1 MFKKSTMAFAAA
13 ALSLPCAAHA
23 QSQDEL
29 QTLRDRVKQLEQR
42 VNEAE
47 QAAIQA
53 SNRPTA
59 ENALN
64 PGVSAILNGVYS
76 NLSQDPGSFRIN
88 GFVPTLGD
96 VGPGVRGLS
105 LGESELAFA
114 SNIDQNFRGT
124 LVASISPDDS
134 TIDVEE

>member
-13 ALSLPCAAHA
+13 ALSLPYAAQA

-42 VNEAE
+42 VDEAE

-76 NLSQDPGSFRIN
+76 NLSQDPKTFRVN
-88 GFVPTLGD
+88 GFVPTN
-96 VGPGVRGLS
+96 
-105 LGESELAFA
+105 GEVSPEIGRA
-114 SNIDQNFRGT
+114 SC
-124 LVASISPDDS
+124 
-134 TIDVEE
+134 